1 MKKLSRLKMGI
12 FGVFLVVVS
21 FLIAENLIVKVQSTY
36 LRKEPKFYASTVAAL
51 RAGESVVKI
60 ASQGDWYKVK
70 TAAGLEGWLHA
81 SAVQSKKVDLV
92 AMDKSLQTKASAD
105 EVALASKG
113 FNEQVEKEYRSK
125 NKDVDFAWVDRML
138 KIKVTPAQLKKFLE
152 EGKLAEFGGGR

>member
-1 MKKLSRLKMGI
+1 MKEFHRLKMI
-12 FGVFLVVVS
+12 VFGVFLVLVS

-36 LRKEPKFYASTVAAL
+36 LRKEPKFYASTLAAL
-51 RAGESVVKI
+51 RAGESVVKL

-70 TAAGLEGWLHA
+70 TAGGLEGWLHA

-113 FNEQVEKEYRSK
+113 FNEQVEKEYKSK
-125 NKDVDFAWVDRML
+125 NKDVDFAWVDKML
-138 KIKVTPAQLKKFLE
+138 KIKISPEQLRKFLQ
-152 EGKLAEFGGGR
+152 EGKLAEFGGGQ